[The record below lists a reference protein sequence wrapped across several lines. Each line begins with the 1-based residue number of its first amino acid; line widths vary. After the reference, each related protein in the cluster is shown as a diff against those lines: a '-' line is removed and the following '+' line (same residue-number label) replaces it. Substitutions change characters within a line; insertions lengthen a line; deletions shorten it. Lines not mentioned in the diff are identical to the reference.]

1 MDAGLAAVL
10 VALLTAPVATIIT
23 WMLNRKKSGADIVN
37 TISEAGQTAV
47 ESISMV
53 LETVRSQLEEVQAE
67 NQKLQEGIQE
77 LKRQNEQL
85 IRENVKLREDL
96 KALKNQNDALM
107 QQIHD
112 MRVSYEQSSQ
122 HDN

>member
-10 VALLTAPVATIIT
+10 VALLTAPIATIIT
-23 WMLNRKKSGADIVN
+23 WTLNRKKSGADIMN

-53 LETVRSQLEEVQAE
+53 LETVRSQLEEVQLE

-77 LKRQNEQL
+77 LKAQNRQLIYENEQLRKDLQALKNQNEQL
-85 IRENVKLREDL
+85 IK
-96 KALKNQNDALM
+96 
-107 QQIHD
+107 QIHD